1 MAEPDRDTATGRFEP
16 KYPDQAFLEAVQ
28 DHEPA
33 ATSEVAE
40 AVGIARRNAH
50 YRLEK
55 LADVGQVTKKKV
67 GTSLVWSPG
76 VENTV

>member
-1 MAEPDRDTATGRFEP
+1 MVEQARDRATGRFQP

-28 DHEPA
+28 EHEPA
-33 ATSEVAE
+33 ANNEVAE

-55 LADVGQVTKKKV
+55 LADAGQVRKKKV
-67 GTSLVWSPG
+67 GNSLVWSPG
-76 VENTV
+76 VENTA

>member
-1 MAEPDRDTATGRFEP
+1 MAEPDRNTGTGRFEP
-16 KYPDQAFLEAVQ
+16 KYPDEAFLEAVQ
-28 DHEPA
+28 EHKPA

-55 LADVGQVTKKKV
+55 LADAGQVTKKKV
-67 GTSLVWSPG
+67 GNSLVWSPS
-76 VENTV
+76 VENTA